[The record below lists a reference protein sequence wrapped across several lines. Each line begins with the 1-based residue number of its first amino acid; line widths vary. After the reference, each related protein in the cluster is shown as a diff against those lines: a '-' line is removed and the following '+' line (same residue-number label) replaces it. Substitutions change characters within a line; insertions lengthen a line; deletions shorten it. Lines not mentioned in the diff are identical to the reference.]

1 MTNNANNLSGVRLP
15 LLILLVLML
24 DGCMVGPDYQPPKA
38 NVPEQWLS
46 ADNPQATKANLEVNW
61 WHSFNDA
68 LLDQLIEKALHSN
81 PDLKIAET
89 RISEERAARASAF
102 AALLPTGDLMGSANR
117 QANQLGFPSGGGGPT
132 AISTLVKQPF
142 NIFKTGFDASW
153 ELDLFGGHR
162 RQLESA
168 QAELEASAI
177 SHEDILISTLAEVA
191 RNYIDIRLYQAQ
203 LDIAQSTYA
212 ADQKTTALMQERV
225 KIGEA
230 PGIDTTRAESQQEH
244 DRAQIAYFSNLL
256 AQTNYGMDVLLGE
269 KPGATQAL
277 LNSTATPIA
286 VPMSD
291 KQLIL
296 EAPAKVIAKRPDI
309 RIAERKLASAT
320 AQQGVAVAKFFP
332 DVSLSGFIGLFNTNA
347 GNLLNVSSKSW
358 GMGASV
364 LWPILSYGVLAANLD
379 AADAKQQEVLA
390 NYQKSILSAL
400 ADVER
405 SYTAYTEQEKYFQ
418 AQDKAVAADQHVFTI
433 ADERYQQGLTSYL
446 DVLDAERTYNASRNQ
461 LMVAKAQTALNLIAV
476 YKSLGGSWQLPT
488 VAVGDAGR
496 LR

>member
-1 MTNNANNLSGVRLP
+1 
-15 LLILLVLML
+15 
-24 DGCMVGPDYQPPKA
+24 MVGPDYQPPTT
-38 NVPEQWLS
+38 NTPEQWAS
-46 ADNPQATKANLEVNW
+46 ANNPQGADANSVVEENW

-68 LLDQLIEKALHSN
+68 VLDQLIEKALRSN
-81 PDLKIAET
+81 PDVNIAET
-89 RISEERAARASAF
+89 RIKEQRAARSSAL

-117 QANQLGFPSGGGGPT
+117 QANQLGFPNGAGAPAGL
-132 AISTLVKQPF
+132 STLVKQPF
-142 NIFKTGFDASW
+142 DIFKTGFDASW

-191 RNYIDIRLYQAQ
+191 RNYFDIRLYQAQ
-203 LDIAQSTYA
+203 LAIAQSTYA
-212 ADQKTTALMQERV
+212 ADQKTTALIHERV
-225 KIGEA
+225 QIGEA
-230 PGIDTTRAESQQEH
+230 PGIDAARAESQQEH

-256 AQTNYGMDVLLGE
+256 AQINYGMDVLLGE

-277 LNSTATPIA
+277 LGNTTTVAIPL
-286 VPMSD
+286 SD

-296 EAPAKVIAKRPDI
+296 DAPAKVIAKRPDI
-309 RIAERKLASAT
+309 RIAERQLASAT
-320 AQQGVAVAKFFP
+320 AQQGVALAKFFP
-332 DVSLSGFIGLFNTNA
+332 DVSLSGFFGLFNTNA

-364 LWPILSYGVLAANLD
+364 LWPILSYGVLSANLD

-390 NYQKSILSAL
+390 SYQKSILSAL

-418 AQDKAVAADQHVFTI
+418 AQDKAVTADQHVYAI

-488 VAVGDAGR
+488 VAAGDGGR
-496 LR
+496 LH